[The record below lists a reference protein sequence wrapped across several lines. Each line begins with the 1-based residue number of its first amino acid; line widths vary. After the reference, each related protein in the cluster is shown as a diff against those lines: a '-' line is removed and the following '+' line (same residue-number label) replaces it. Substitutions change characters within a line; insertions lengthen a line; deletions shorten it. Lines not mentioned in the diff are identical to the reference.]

1 MNLLTLYQRDKILAK
16 KNELELLV
24 ALQDLDMMIEEISE
38 VKRLGFSAERGEELT
53 NAREEL
59 ASKISRPLLY
69 SYEKL
74 KKRYKRAIVPVK
86 EDNTCL
92 GCFIK
97 LPTSISSIGRTDTS
111 VIYCEGCGR
120 ILYWLF

>member
-1 MNLLTLYQRDKILAK
+1 MGSISGIVDVIEEGINGYSFNPEDHKKLGELIMKILG
-16 KNELELLV
+16 
-24 ALQDLDMMIEEISE
+24 D
-38 VKRLGFSAERGEELT
+38 
-53 NAREEL
+53 
-59 ASKISRPLLY
+59 
-69 SYEKL
+69 EKL

-97 LPTSISSIGRTDTS
+97 LPTSLSSIGRTDQE

-120 ILYWLF
+120 ILYWLT

>member
-1 MNLLTLYQRDKILAK
+1 MAK
-16 KNELELLV
+16 KNDIELLV
-24 ALQDLDMMIEEISE
+24 ALQDLDVMIEEISE
-38 VKRLGFSAERGEELT
+38 VKRLGFSAEREEELT
-53 NAREEL
+53 NARAEL
-59 ASKISRPLLY
+59 ASKISKPLLY

-92 GCFIK
+92 GCFVK
-97 LPTSISSIGRTDTS
+97 LPTSVSAIGRTDST
-111 VIYCEGCGR
+111 VIYCENCGR

>member
-1 MNLLTLYQRDKILAK
+1 MAIN
-16 KNELELLV
+16 NELELLV

-38 VKRLGFSAERGEELT
+38 VKRLGFSADGEQELI

-59 ASKISRPLLY
+59 ASRISKPLVY

-74 KKRYKRAIVPVK
+74 KKRYKRAIVRVK

-97 LPTSISSIGRTDTS
+97 LPTSMAAIGRTDKA
-111 VIYCEGCGR
+111 VIYCESCGR
-120 ILYWLF
+120 MLYWLF

>member
-1 MNLLTLYQRDKILAK
+1 LAK
-16 KNELELLV
+16 KTDLELIV

-38 VKRLGFSAERGEELT
+38 VKRLGFSAEREQELT
-53 NAREEL
+53 NARDEL
-59 ASKISRPLLY
+59 ASKISKPLLY

-97 LPTSISSIGRTDTS
+97 LPTSISAIGRTDTS
-111 VIYCEGCGR
+111 VFYCEGCGR
-120 ILYWLF
+120 ILYWLS

>member
-1 MNLLTLYQRDKILAK
+1 LEK
-16 KNELELLV
+16 KQINLLV

-38 VKRLGFSAERGEELT
+38 MKRLGFNTEREDELLKARHDLSA
-53 NAREEL
+53 
-59 ASKISRPLLY
+59 KIKKPLLF

-97 LPTSISSIGRTDTS
+97 LPTSLSSIGRTDS
-111 VIYCEGCGR
+111 EVIYCEGCGR
-120 ILYWLF
+120 ILYWLT

>member
-1 MNLLTLYQRDKILAK
+1 MGKSQ
-16 KNELELLV
+16 LELLV

-38 VKRLGFSAERGEELT
+38 VKRLGFSAEREEELKK
-53 NAREEL
+53 AREEL
-59 ASKISRPLLY
+59 ANKIKKPLLY

-74 KKRYKRAIVPVK
+74 KKRYKRAIVPVG

-97 LPTSISSIGRTDTS
+97 LPTSLSSIGRTDS
-111 VIYCEGCGR
+111 EVIYCEGCGR
-120 ILYWLF
+120 ILYWLS

>member
-1 MNLLTLYQRDKILAK
+1 MD
-16 KNELELLV
+16 LLV

-38 VKRLGFSAERGEELT
+38 LKRIGFSAEHEEDLKK
-53 NAREEL
+53 AREEL
-59 ASKISRPLLY
+59 SAKIKKPLLY

-86 EDNTCL
+86 DDNTCL
-92 GCFIK
+92 GCFIR
-97 LPTSISSIGRTDTS
+97 LPTSISTIGRTDAE

-120 ILYWLF
+120 ILYWLT

>member
-1 MNLLTLYQRDKILAK
+1 MANK
-16 KNELELLV
+16 KELDLLV

-38 VKRLGFSAERGEELT
+38 VKRLGFSAEGETELI

-59 ASKISRPLLY
+59 AAKISKPLLY

-97 LPTSISSIGRTDTS
+97 LPTSMSAIGRTDTS
-111 VIYCEGCGR
+111 VIYCEGRGR
-120 ILYWLF
+120 ILYWLS

>member
-1 MNLLTLYQRDKILAK
+1 MAK
-16 KNELELLV
+16 KNDIELLV
-24 ALQDLDMMIEEISE
+24 ALQDLDVMIEEISE
-38 VKRLGFSAERGEELT
+38 VKRLGFSAEREEELI

-59 ASKISRPLLY
+59 ASKISKQLLY

-92 GCFIK
+92 GCFVR
-97 LPTSISSIGRTDTS
+97 LPTSMSSIGRTDKN
-111 VIYCEGCGR
+111 VIYCENCGR

>member
-1 MNLLTLYQRDKILAK
+1 MAK
-16 KNELELLV
+16 KNDIELLV
-24 ALQDLDMMIEEISE
+24 ALQDLDVMIEEISE
-38 VKRLGFSAERGEELT
+38 VKRLGFSAEREEELI

-59 ASKISRPLLY
+59 ASKISKPLLY

-92 GCFIK
+92 GCFVR
-97 LPTSISSIGRTDTS
+97 LPTSMSSIGRTDKT
-111 VIYCEGCGR
+111 VIYCESCGR

>member
-1 MNLLTLYQRDKILAK
+1 LEK
-16 KNELELLV
+16 KQLDLLV

-38 VKRLGFSAERGEELT
+38 VKRLGFSAEREEELLR
-53 NAREEL
+53 AREEL
-59 ASKISRPLLY
+59 VAKIKKPLLY

-97 LPTSISSIGRTDTS
+97 LPTSLSSIGRTDQE

-120 ILYWLF
+120 ILYWLT

>member
-1 MNLLTLYQRDKILAK
+1 LQK
-16 KNELELLV
+16 KNELDMLV
-24 ALQDLDMMIEEISE
+24 ALQDLDMMIEEVSE
-38 VKRLGFSAERGEELT
+38 VKRLGFGVEREDELK

-59 ASKISRPLLY
+59 AAKISKPLLY

-97 LPTSISSIGRTDTS
+97 LPTSLSAIGRTDTS

-120 ILYWLF
+120 ILYWL

>member
-1 MNLLTLYQRDKILAK
+1 
-16 KNELELLV
+16 
-24 ALQDLDMMIEEISE
+24 MMIEEISE
-38 VKRLGFSAERGEELT
+38 VKRLGFSAEREEELIK
-53 NAREEL
+53 AREEL
-59 ASKISRPLLY
+59 ASKISKPLLY

-92 GCFIK
+92 GCFVK
-97 LPTSISSIGRTDTS
+97 LPTSMAAIGRTDTS
-111 VIYCEGCGR
+111 VIHCENCGR

>member
-1 MNLLTLYQRDKILAK
+1 MARND
-16 KNELELLV
+16 ELELLV

-38 VKRLGFSAERGEELT
+38 VKRLGFSSEGEEELL

-59 ASKISRPLLY
+59 ASKISKPLLY

-74 KKRYKRAIVPVK
+74 KKRYKRAIVRVK

-97 LPTSISSIGRTDTS
+97 LPTSMSAIGRTDKT
-111 VIYCEGCGR
+111 VIYCESCGR
-120 ILYWLF
+120 MLYWLF

>member
-1 MNLLTLYQRDKILAK
+1 MNLLTSFQRGKLVDKQR
-16 KNELELLV
+16 ELDLLV

-38 VKRLGFSAERGEELT
+38 VKRLGFSAEGEAELT
-53 NAREEL
+53 KARDDL
-59 ASKISRPLLY
+59 AAKISKPLLY

-74 KKRYKRAIVPVK
+74 KKRYKRAIVPVQ

-92 GCFIK
+92 GCFIR
-97 LPTSISSIGRTDTS
+97 LPTSISALGRTDSS

-120 ILYWLF
+120 ILYWL

>member
-1 MNLLTLYQRDKILAK
+1 MPK
-16 KNELELLV
+16 KNDIELLV
-24 ALQDLDMMIEEISE
+24 ALQDLDVMIEEISE
-38 VKRLGFSAERGEELT
+38 VKRLGFSAEREEELT
-53 NAREEL
+53 NARNEL
-59 ASKISRPLLY
+59 ASKISKPLLY

-92 GCFIK
+92 DCFVK
-97 LPTSISSIGRTDTS
+97 LPTSMAAIGRTDKS
-111 VIYCEGCGR
+111 VIYCENCGR

>member
-1 MNLLTLYQRDKILAK
+1 MEK
-16 KNELELLV
+16 KQLNLLV
-24 ALQDLDMMIEEISE
+24 ALQDLDMMIDEISE
-38 VKRLGFSAERGEELT
+38 VKRLGFSAEREEDLLK
-53 NAREEL
+53 AREEL
-59 ASKISRPLLY
+59 VSKIKKPLLY

-74 KKRYKRAIVPVK
+74 KKRYKRGIVPVK

-97 LPTSISSIGRTDTS
+97 LPTSLSSIGRTDES

-120 ILYWLF
+120 ILYWLS

>member
-1 MNLLTLYQRDKILAK
+1 MSLWKYFRKGKILEK
-16 KNELELLV
+16 KQLDLLV

-38 VKRLGFSAERGEELT
+38 MKRLGFSADREDELLK
-53 NAREEL
+53 AREDL
-59 ASKISRPLLY
+59 AAKIKKPLLY

-92 GCFIK
+92 GCFIR
-97 LPTSISSIGRTDTS
+97 LPTSMSSIGRTDEE

-120 ILYWLF
+120 ILYWLT